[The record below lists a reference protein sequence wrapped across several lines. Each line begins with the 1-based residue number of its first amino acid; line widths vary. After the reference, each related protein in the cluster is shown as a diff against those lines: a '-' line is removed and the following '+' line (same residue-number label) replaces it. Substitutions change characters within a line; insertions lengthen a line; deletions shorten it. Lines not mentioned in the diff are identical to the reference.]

1 VQIRDAG
8 PADRGAVVALWHAAD
23 LTRPWNDPSA
33 DFDRA
38 LAGDT
43 STVLVG
49 IDGGELVA
57 VAMVGD
63 DGHRGWIYY
72 VAVPAHRRGQGLG
85 VAIVHAAEDRLRARG
100 CPKVQLMVR
109 EGNEAVVGF
118 YDALGYE
125 RTEVHTLGKFL

>member
-1 VQIRDAG
+1 MQIRDAG
-8 PADRGAVVALWHAAD
+8 PADRDAVVALWHAAE
-23 LTRPWNDPSA
+23 LTRPWNDPFA

-38 LAGDT
+38 LAGHT

-49 IDGGELVA
+49 IDGNALVA

-72 VAVPAHRRGQGLG
+72 VAVPADRRGTGLG
-85 VAIVHAAEDRLRARG
+85 VAIVHAAEEWLRSRG

-109 EGNEAVVGF
+109 EENEAVVGF

-125 RTEVHTLGKFL
+125 RTAVLTLGKVL

>member
-1 VQIRDAG
+1 MQIRDAG
-8 PADRGAVVALWHAAD
+8 PADRDAVVAVWSEAH
-23 LTRPWNDPSA
+23 LTRPWNDPFA

-49 IDGGELVA
+49 VDGGRPVA

-72 VAVPAHRRGQGLG
+72 VAVAAHRRGQGLG
-85 VAIVHAAEDRLRARG
+85 VAIVHAAEDWLRARG

-109 EGNEAVVGF
+109 TENEEVAGF
-118 YDALGYE
+118 YRAMDYE
-125 RTEVHTLGKFL
+125 HTEVLVLGKFL

>member
-1 VQIRDAG
+1 MQVRQAS
-8 PADRGAVVALWHAAD
+8 PADRDGVVALWHAAG
-23 LTRPWNDPSA
+23 LTRPWNDPFT

-38 LAGDT
+38 LAGAT

-49 IDGGELVA
+49 VDGSELVA

-72 VAVPAHRRGQGLG
+72 VAVPPDRRGTGLG
-85 VAIVHAAEDRLRARG
+85 VAIMHAAEDWLRARG

-118 YDALGYE
+118 YGALGYE